1 MTNVGFPDFQEQA
14 QWQSP
19 LAVTYNAAL
28 ANGAT
33 KSFPASG
40 PVYFNVSNWN
50 ATQLRI
56 SGSQILDVELIWYDA
71 IPANAYLARTYYST
85 VANIG
90 SAVSFP
96 NAGPYLQ
103 INVSNLSGVN
113 DTLLAVVAFTN
124 RRQQPFI
131 TPSSAPLISAQNLNV
146 PAGTALITPSYLYAG
161 PAFLDIFTPS
171 TESWQ
176 VNIDGRTSGGTIDL
190 IAVVQSGEAS
200 SPALPRRQP
209 LILLPRPTFAIIFN
223 QGAVAHAF
231 YVAVTPD
238 MMR

>member
-131 TPSSAPLISAQNLNV
+131 APASGPLISAQNVNV
-146 PAGTALITPSYLYAG
+146 PPGTVTLTPTHLFAG
-161 PAFLDIFTPS
+161 PAFLNIYTAS
-171 TESWQ
+171 GEAWQ
-176 VNIDGRTSGGTIDL
+176 VNVDGRTSNGTADL
-190 IAVVQSGEAS
+190 MCVVTSGEAAA
-200 SPALPRRQP
+200 PNIPRRQAMT
-209 LILLPRPTFAIIFN
+209 LLPRPTFATIFN
-223 QGAVAHAF
+223 LGAAAHTF